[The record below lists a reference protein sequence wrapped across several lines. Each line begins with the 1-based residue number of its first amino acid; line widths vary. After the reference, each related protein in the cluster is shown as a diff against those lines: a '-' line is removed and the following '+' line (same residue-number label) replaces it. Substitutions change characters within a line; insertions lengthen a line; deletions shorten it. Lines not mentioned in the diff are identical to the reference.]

1 MLWSLA
7 SLGSTPDPAW
17 LAQCMQEV
25 QRRLLQKQMEPQHYG
40 NIGWAL
46 AKMGHRWVLCLFF
59 SEAGTF
65 NPMSLVWILK
75 GRSGRALT
83 Q

>member
-17 LAQCMQEV
+17 LAQAMQEV
-25 QRRLLQKQMEPQHYG
+25 QRRQLQKQLEPQHYG

-46 AKMGHRWVLCLFF
+46 AKMGHRCV
-59 SEAGTF
+59 
-65 NPMSLVWILK
+65 
-75 GRSGRALT
+75 
-83 Q
+83 

>member
-25 QRRLLQKQMEPQHYG
+25 QRRQLQKQMEPQHYG

-46 AKMGHRWVLCLFF
+46 AKMGHRCVFF
-59 SEAGTF
+59 PLLGGLGRVT
-65 NPMSLVWILK
+65 MSLVWFLK
-75 GRSGRALT
+75 GGSGRALT